1 MNPSIEYSQ
10 IAPAIIVF
18 TAAIVG
24 VLVESF
30 APAGVRAKVHAVLG
44 GGAVVAALIA
54 VAVLADAG
62 SRPRAV
68 LAGSVAD
75 DGLSLAL
82 QGLLLIST
90 LPALALMVA
99 RYDSLTHTE
108 AVPLTLFALGGM
120 LAFVSAQDW
129 LTLFVAL
136 EVFSLPL
143 YLLCALAKRRGL
155 LPLEAAL
162 KYFLMGAFATGI
174 LLFGMALLYGATGT
188 FYISAIGTAVAE
200 PANASLLPM
209 LYIGILLMIIGLGF
223 KVSAAPFH
231 FWTPDVYE
239 GTPTFF
245 TAFMSTVVK
254 TAGFAAFLK
263 LLAQALPAAQGFW
276 MPTIVAM
283 GALTLLLGNIGAAVQ
298 NSAKRML
305 AYSSVSHAGYLFIGL
320 VASNGQLT
328 GSPAASGI
336 FFYSLAYSIAT
347 VLSFGVLK
355 LVADQRHREDYTG
368 LNGLAKQNPLL
379 AFTFTVSMLSL
390 AGIPLTGGF
399 LGKFFIFAAAVEK
412 GYIGLVVF
420 AVVMSMVSIYYYL
433 KPVIAM
439 YLQPAD
445 ETAAPI
451 EVDGMQRV
459 TLVVLALL
467 TILLGTVAPV
477 FLSGLL

>member
-1 MNPSIEYSQ
+1 MTSIILLSVFGIINLFLGFLRSNKLLLPLVMLALLVVFGVNLTDWNQGSPLFYNMLVVDNYLVAFTGIVVLTALVLIPFSRSYVKAGEPNLAEYYSLLLFSLVG
-10 IAPAIIVF
+10 AIMMIGYDHLIMLF
-18 TAAIVG
+18 VG
-24 VLVESF
+24 IEILS
-30 APAGVRAKVHAVLG
+30 
-44 GGAVVAALIA
+44 I
-54 VAVLADAG
+54 
-62 SRPRAV
+62 SMYV
-68 LAGSVAD
+68 LAGSD
-75 DGLSLAL
+75 
-82 QGLLLIST
+82 
-90 LPALALMVA
+90 
-99 RYDSLTHTE
+99 
-108 AVPLTLFALGGM
+108 
-120 LAFVSAQDW
+120 
-129 LTLFVAL
+129 
-136 EVFSLPL
+136 
-143 YLLCALAKRRGL
+143 KRNVRSN
-155 LPLEAAL
+155 EAAL

-188 FYISAIGTAVAE
+188 FYVSAIGTAVTE

-209 LYIGILLMIIGLGF
+209 LHIGILLMIIGLGF

-276 MPTIVAM
+276 MPTIQAM
-283 GALTLLLGNIGAAVQ
+283 CALTLLLGNIGAASQ
-298 NSAKRML
+298 TSAKRML
-305 AYSSVSHAGYLFIGL
+305 AYSSVSHAGYLLIGL
-320 VASNGQLT
+320 VGTNGQLF

-336 FFYSLAYSIAT
+336 FFYSLSYSIAT

-355 LVADQRHREDYTG
+355 LVGDQRGREDYAG

-379 AFTFTVSMLSL
+379 AFTLTVSMLSL

-399 LGKFFIFAAAVEK
+399 FGKFFIFAAAVEH
-412 GYIGLVVF
+412 GAIGLVVF

-433 KPVIAM
+433 KPIIAM

-445 ETAAPI
+445 ETSAPI
-451 EVDGMQRV
+451 EVDGTQRV
-459 TLVVLALL
+459 TLIVLALL
-467 TILLGTVAPV
+467 TIALGTIAPM